1 MDPGNGFLKKYV
13 SLLPFPLCLA
23 ESRQVS
29 RTLAMILDLNNLWT
43 PTALAHSKKSMG
55 LHRLVQES
63 QPESDD
69 VRSELLSAI
78 LGCRRVLE
86 K

>member
-1 MDPGNGFLKKYV
+1 
-13 SLLPFPLCLA
+13 
-23 ESRQVS
+23 
-29 RTLAMILDLNNLWT
+29 MILDLNNLWR

-63 QPESDD
+63 QLESDD

-78 LGCRRVLE
+78 PACLRVVE